1 MSGIE
6 NSLNL
11 VLREKKYTM
20 PKMNEI
26 IETTDFSAKEPAL
39 GYYYQI
45 RYSLYLLL
53 KGREKGNNTEISIEK
68 LDDIAIEDINSAN
81 LFQTKLHI
89 KSIADLTN
97 SSPDL
102 WKTIRVWSNAIRN
115 GKIDPDKTIFTLVT
129 TARASDK
136 SITNELCKN
145 SEERDN
151 VGILKTLEE
160 TIEKSKSDSNKSAY
174 DAFNLLSKPQKEMLV
189 QNMNLLDSSL
199 NMEDV
204 RKKTLNELIF
214 SATDRHLI
222 PFYER
227 LEGWWFNRCI
237 EHLSRNNENIKFM
250 EVRNKIAD
258 IRDQFDKKNLP
269 IDIFNISINEVDYDD
284 RRFIKQLKLITIGKE
299 TLRNAISDYYRA
311 FEQRSKWVREDL
323 LNPHEEELYE
333 TRLHDDWK
341 AKFDLMTDD
350 LNSDSEDELIKEG
363 KNFYKS
369 FYIKS
374 VPQVY
379 IRENVRDGF
388 IIRGSCHMLSDDAL
402 SKKKIG
408 WHPDFENLLMRK

>member
-1 MSGIE
+1 MKDKDLSVIKKLTE
-6 NSLNL
+6 FSL
-11 VLREKKYTM
+11 K
-20 PKMNEI
+20 
-26 IETTDFSAKEPAL
+26 TTDFSAKEPAL

-53 KGREKGNNTEISIEK
+53 KSKEKGNNTEISIEK
-68 LDDIAIEDINSAN
+68 LDDIAIEDINSTN

-89 KSIADLTN
+89 RSIANLTN
-97 SSPDL
+97 SSLDL
-102 WKTIRVWSNAIRN
+102 WKTIRVWSSAVRT
-115 GKIDPDKTIFTLVT
+115 GKIDPEKTIFTLVT
-129 TARASDK
+129 TAKASEK
-136 SITNELCKN
+136 SITYDLCKN

-151 VGILKTLEE
+151 VRILKTLEE
-160 TIEKSKSDSNKSAY
+160 TIEKSESDSNKSAY

-189 QNMNLLDSSL
+189 RNMKLLDSSL
-199 NMEDV
+199 NIEDV
-204 RKKTLNELIF
+204 KKKTLNELIF
-214 SATDRHLI
+214 LASDRHLI

-237 EHLSRNNENIKFM
+237 EHLSKNNENIKFT

-258 IRDQFDKKNLP
+258 IRDQFDKENLP
-269 IDIFNISINEVDYDD
+269 IDIFNISINEADYDD
-284 RRFIKQLKLITIGKE
+284 RRFIKQLKLVSISKK

-311 FEQRSKWVREDL
+311 FKQRSKWVREDL

-333 TRLHDDWK
+333 SRLHDDWK

-350 LNSDSEDELIKEG
+350 LNSDSEEELIKEG

-369 FYIKS
+369 YYVKS
-374 VPQVY
+374 VPPVY

-388 IIRGSCHMLSDDAL
+388 IIRGSCHMLSDDAF

-408 WHPDFENLLMRK
+408 WHPDFESLLREK